1 MAILDR
7 CKQRSPQQQ
16 LLVLTHDA
24 TDEMRRNCLAQ
35 GADAVYDKSTQ
46 WVALLGCMEQLR
58 SLQEVQR

>member
-1 MAILDR
+1 LAILDR

-35 GADAVYDKSTQ
+35 GADAV
-46 WVALLGCMEQLR
+46 
-58 SLQEVQR
+58 